1 MSLSK
6 HDLFHIFVKDETKIS
21 TTSAKA
27 GDCYPAILIKLELD
41 ELSENEKNVVNKNW

>member
-6 HDLFHIFVKDETKIS
+6 HDLFHIFVKEETKIS

-27 GDCYPAILIKLELD
+27 GDCYPVISIKLELD
-41 ELSENEKNVVNKNW
+41 ELSENEKNVVNKSW